1 MRSTNY
7 YINITNRYLDIK
19 VQILKVPDNIIY
31 TFFVLGLIKQ
41 VVQHSAQTIYTR
53 VTKDEDN
60 AE

>member
-1 MRSTNY
+1 MKLQSL
-7 YINITNRYLDIK
+7 ITPVL
-19 VQILKVPDNIIY
+19 IIY
-31 TFFVLGLIKQ
+31 IYCILGLIKQ

>member
-1 MRSTNY
+1 MGL
-7 YINITNRYLDIK
+7 NRYNK
-19 VQILKVPDNIIY
+19 FPLKLKSCKFHYIY
-31 TFFVLGLIKQ
+31 FFILGLIKQ